1 MGFLSG
7 SVDAVDDTL
16 GGRYDEV
23 EDVDAE
29 DVEVVRLG
37 ALMDASGADASL
49 IVSSSSSAWLNA
61 SDSMVSRSVRPETL
75 STSDSSSSG
84 TEMCSNTDAAL
95 SDDVDRDDEEVD
107 AAFAVRSFRMTSLVF
122 VRVHWSVISHAR
134 LRGVM
139 PVGISSRA
147 PWSDNVCVV

>member
-49 IVSSSSSAWLNA
+49 IVSSSSSAWLNTYFSYESRRA
-61 SDSMVSRSVRPETL
+61 MYAIPFVFRNLSPIFGQIDPLGGGKRDSGEQVHRQSLEVP
-75 STSDSSSSG
+75 
-84 TEMCSNTDAAL
+84 AAPAK
-95 SDDVDRDDEEVD
+95 S
-107 AAFAVRSFRMTSLVF
+107 
-122 VRVHWSVISHAR
+122 
-134 LRGVM
+134 
-139 PVGISSRA
+139 
-147 PWSDNVCVV
+147 